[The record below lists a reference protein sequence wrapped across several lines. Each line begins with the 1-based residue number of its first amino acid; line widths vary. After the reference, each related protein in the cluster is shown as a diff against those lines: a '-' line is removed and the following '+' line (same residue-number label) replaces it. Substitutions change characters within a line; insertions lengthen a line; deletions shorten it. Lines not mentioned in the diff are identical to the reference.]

1 MTLDWKRIHNV
12 FNAVHLRLRLWEVRW
27 EAHMKAAKKFQA
39 DIPSRD
45 EQTLTYLMDV
55 LEVRSNADFLTK
67 AVALFRWAVEERK
80 KGCKIF
86 TMSPLGEQREL
97 VMPEL
102 ERIAPE
108 LDLPFRSVGW
118 HVDELE
124 NFAELATKKQ
134 PQPTEHLIRAMAR
147 K

>member
-1 MTLDWKRIHNV
+1 
-12 FNAVHLRLRLWEVRW
+12 
-27 EAHMKAAKKFQA
+27 MKAAKKFQA

-45 EQTLTYLMDV
+45 EHTLNYLMEI

-86 TMSPLGEQREL
+86 TMSPQGHRREL
-97 VMPEL
+97 LMPEL

-108 LDLPFRSVGW
+108 LELPWTSVGW
-118 HVDELE
+118 TMDELDS
-124 NFAELATKKQ
+124 FGGLAKKDQ
-134 PQPTEHLIRAMAR
+134 PEPTADLVRAMAR

>member
-1 MTLDWKRIHNV
+1 
-12 FNAVHLRLRLWEVRW
+12 
-27 EAHMKAAKKFQA
+27 MKAAKKFQA

-45 EQTLTYLMDV
+45 EQVLNLLMEE

-67 AVALFRWAVEERK
+67 AIALFRWAVEERK
-80 KGCKIF
+80 RGCKIF
-86 TMSPLGEQREL
+86 TMSPQGQQREL

-118 HVDELE
+118 HIDELE
-124 NFAELATKKQ
+124 NFAELATREQ
-134 PQPTEHLIRAMAR
+134 PEPTEHLIRAMAR

>member
-1 MTLDWKRIHNV
+1 
-12 FNAVHLRLRLWEVRW
+12 
-27 EAHMKAAKKFQA
+27 MKAAKKFQA

-45 EQTLTYLMDV
+45 EDTLNYLMEI

-108 LDLPFRSVGW
+108 LNLPFRSVGW
-118 HVDELE
+118 TIDELD

-134 PQPTEHLIRAMAR
+134 PQPTDHLVRAMAR

>member
-1 MTLDWKRIHNV
+1 MIKGSILFSTQYISDSSRG
-12 FNAVHLRLRLWEVRW
+12 RCVR
-27 EAHMKAAKKFQA
+27 EGTMKAAKKFQA

-45 EQTLTYLMDV
+45 EQTLTYLMDI

-124 NFAELATKKQ
+124 NFAELASKKQ

>member
-1 MTLDWKRIHNV
+1 MPLTQFKSKPGSGGALGGI
-12 FNAVHLRLRLWEVRW
+12 A
-27 EAHMKAAKKFQA
+27 MKAAKKFQA

-45 EQTLTYLMDV
+45 EQTLNYLMDV

-67 AVALFRWAVEERK
+67 SISLFRWAVEERK

-124 NFAELATKKQ
+124 NFAELATKEQ
-134 PQPTEHLIRAMAR
+134 PEQTEHLIRAMAR